1 MGLAFLSEGLEAWC
15 AGSGAD
21 LSSQSSRGQLASI
34 LAELDY
40 ANRECVLRSLSD
52 AMSRV
57 SVGGLLGMFSKPLFT
72 AAVVKESLDS
82 VRNEVDSIRRGR
94 K

>member
-1 MGLAFLSEGLEAWC
+1 MA
-15 AGSGAD
+15 
-21 LSSQSSRGQLASI
+21 RGQLANI

-40 ANRECVLRSLSD
+40 ANRECLLRSLSD

-72 AAVVKESLDS
+72 PQAIKESLDR
-82 VRNEVDSIRRGR
+82 VRNEVECIRSGR